1 MPNGECHV
9 IYDMLCY
16 VNVMLCYADISK
28 NISKN
33 KSSLIAKADKVNF
46 SVLIDC
52 CSYSKKNFK
61 KGNLFCLSQFLYF

>member
-1 MPNGECHV
+1 
-9 IYDMLCY
+9 
-16 VNVMLCYADISK
+16 MLCYADISK

-33 KSSLIAKADKVNF
+33 KTSLIAKADKVNF

-61 KGNLFCLSQFLYF
+61 K